1 MTIIPRNV
9 FVLWI
14 FGTLIF
20 TFILKNEILASL
32 SAQYSEKIDSIE
44 DVKKFKLRVLVEER
58 SFQHEFLSQQIDQTL
73 IEPINSK
80 DFWKLENDE
89 KVLSGTHVLFTS
101 EDVVV
106 FKKMENIDYPYRTSE
121 EMKNLKMSFFLFSR
135 SINDTLIAKLNQW

>member
-1 MTIIPRNV
+1 M
-9 FVLWI
+9 LWI